1 MQAPDPPPRPQTP
14 TPTRKPGRPPSIA
27 ARRKVLEVA
36 HRILVEEGLGRLSI
50 ERVAERAG
58 VGKPTIYRTWA
69 NAHDLAMAAF
79 MAAPSQPLEAPRARS
94 ARRGLIAHLESVVA
108 TFDSAR
114 GRQVTMTMAAADP
127 NSELAKAFR
136 NQVMMQSR
144 RIGEVLIERGVR
156 SGELRPPADLGTALD
171 MIYGPIFY
179 RLLAGHARVDKGF
192 VENLVDTL
200 IRGLEGSSDGP

>member
-1 MQAPDPPPRPQTP
+1 
-14 TPTRKPGRPPSIA
+14 
-27 ARRKVLEVA
+27 VLEVA
-36 HRILVEEGLGRLSI
+36 HRILMEEGLGRLSI

-69 NAHDLAMAAF
+69 NAQDLAMAAF
-79 MAAPSQPLEAPRARS
+79 MAAPSQPLEAPRSRS
-94 ARRGLIAHLESVVA
+94 VRRALIAHLEAVVA

-144 RIGEVLIERGVR
+144 RIGEALIERGVR
-156 SGELRPPADLGTALD
+156 GGELRAPADIGVALD

-179 RLLAGHARVDKGF
+179 RLLAGHASVDDGF
-192 VENLVDTL
+192 VEGLVDTL
-200 IRGLEGSSDGP
+200 LSGLAAPHDSRA